1 MALGRYSKALG
12 KLSIA
17 MGTLPKRK
25 EQTPLPRNATKA
37 TEIMSIAL
45 GDTANASKAYSMALG
60 ASSVASEENAIA
72 PGVAV

>member
-1 MALGRYSKALG
+1 
-12 KLSIA
+12 
-17 MGTLPKRK
+17 
-25 EQTPLPRNATKA
+25 
-37 TEIMSIAL
+37 MSIAL